1 MATLRRIVTGHRTDG
16 KSIIA
21 SDQAVP
27 GIELPGRPGA
37 TLTTVWGAD
46 DTLTYP
52 DDGGEPRHHA
62 WFPPLGGFRCIEVV
76 LAPDRTSPAAGDP

>member
-1 MATLRRIVTGHRTDG
+1 MSPIRRIVTGHRPDG

-21 SDQAVP
+21 SDHAIP

-37 TLTTVWGAD
+37 RLTTVWGAD

-52 DDGGEPRHHA
+52 DAGGEPH
-62 WFPPLGGFRCIEVV
+62 CCEQV
-76 LAPDRTSPAAGDP
+76 